1 MFCLL
6 LLRRDA
12 VFDAA
17 TAWEGAGEKRK
28 AAAEGNL
35 VCREEEEEEVE
46 VKASPVAES

>member
-17 TAWEGAGEKRK
+17 TAWEGAVEKRK

-35 VCREEEEEEVE
+35 VCREEEEEVE